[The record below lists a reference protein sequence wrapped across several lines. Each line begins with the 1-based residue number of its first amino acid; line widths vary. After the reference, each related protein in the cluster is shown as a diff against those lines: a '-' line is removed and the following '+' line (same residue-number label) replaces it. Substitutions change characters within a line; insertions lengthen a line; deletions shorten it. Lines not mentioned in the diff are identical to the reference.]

1 MAVASQIKCAG
12 TTYDIGVMATTGT
25 TTNTYYVLTKT
36 APTSAT
42 DKPVYSASV
51 YLKNNVLYGACWND
65 YAEFRRLGCN
75 DKIISPGTVVK
86 ENGDGSVSLSTKRLD
101 KGCLIVSDTYG
112 FAIGQNADN
121 ILPIAVA
128 GRVLAIPDQDP
139 STFEIGAPV
148 CSGENGTISMMTEEE
163 EQRYPSRIIGTVSE
177 IPTYTI
183 WHGNN
188 DIPVNG
194 RIWIKVR

>member
-25 TTNTYYVLTKT
+25 TTSNYYVLTKT

-51 YLKNNVLYGACWND
+51 YMKNNVLYGACWND
-65 YAEFRRLGCN
+65 YAEFRRIN
-75 DKIISPGTVVK
+75 KDEVIPIPGSVVK
-86 ENGDGSVSLSTKRLD
+86 ENGDGSVSLVKKRLD

-112 FAIGQNADN
+112 FAIGQTSEN

-128 GRVLAIPDQDP
+128 GRVLALPDKDA

-163 EQRYPSRIIGTVSE
+163 ERQYPSRIIGTVSE

-194 RIWIKVR
+194 RIWIKVK